1 MSDSTL
7 TGNAP
12 VRRNIT
18 RKNVIIGLLLLL
30 FVLIALWCHGRPGS
44 ELGLL
49 GFTPLVALAILS
61 LIGVDIVLAVISSII
76 IAMIMTST
84 GLPEM
89 GTMLAKSTGSFIATV
104 GLIIM
109 LGAGVGEVATRTGAA
124 VELVKFVVHRIG
136 LSSQTRVKFGIVASS
151 ILICGSLGTMA
162 GGNAIIVAVIIP
174 VAAAVRLTPPTVAAL
189 MMTAGSVGLF
199 TGPFTPSTVTILSLG
214 GLSYP
219 DYLLYV
225 GLPMSAVTLLAGWV
239 MAGRIQKM
247 TEGKL
252 RYDVDLADDEI
263 IQVSGSQEGFAHIGF
278 AFAGPNDLIL
288 APDPGYPIF
297 TFGPLMTGATIALY
311 PLREENNWQLDF
323 NDIPED
329 IAERAKAIVVSYP
342 NNPTTAVADRAFYE
356 KLVLFAREHNMIVL
370 HDNAYSDLM
379 LDGTDGLSFLSIP
392 GAKEVGVEF
401 NSLSKTYNLTGMRVS
416 FVVGNRELIARFR
429 AFRSQIDYGTFY
441 PIQAGA
447 VAALNGPQD
456 IVMRNRKGYMARRDA
471 LCGGLRS
478 IGWNVPDAQGTMFV
492 WAKVPE
498 GYASSAEFA
507 LDLLEKTGVIV
518 VPGSAFGRHGEG
530 YVRMALV
537 VPPERMQEAVRRIAE
552 SGILNR

>member
-7 TGNAP
+7 AGNTP

-18 RKNVIIGLLLLL
+18 RKNVITGLLLLL

-89 GTMLAKSTGSFIATV
+89 GVMLAKSTGSFIATV

-136 LSSQTRVKFGIVASS
+136 LSSQTRVKFGIVVSS

-225 GLPMSAVTLLAGWV
+225 GLPMSAVTLLAGWI

-252 RYDVDLADDEI
+252 CYEVDLSEKP
-263 IQVSGSQEGFAHIGF
+263 QEELNAAQQRRRKLSAL
-278 AFAGPNDLIL
+278 AFAATIIVMAVVGVVIKAGFSFAIIVMLL
-288 APDPGYPIF
+288 VA
-297 TFGPLMTGATIALY
+297 LMTG
-311 PLREENNWQLDF
+311 
-323 NDIPED
+323 
-329 IAERAKAIVVSYP
+329 
-342 NNPTTAVADRAFYE
+342 
-356 KLVLFAREHNMIVL
+356 LV
-370 HDNAYSDLM
+370 
-379 LDGTDGLSFLSIP
+379 
-392 GAKEVGVEF
+392 
-401 NSLSKTYNLTGMRVS
+401 
-416 FVVGNRELIARFR
+416 
-429 AFRSQIDYGTFY
+429 
-441 PIQAGA
+441 
-447 VAALNGPQD
+447 
-456 IVMRNRKGYMARRDA
+456 
-471 LCGGLRS
+471 GGLRPTQ
-478 IGWNVPDAQGTMFV
+478 ILQALYHGCGRLVWMF
-492 WAKVPE
+492 
-498 GYASSAEFA
+498 
-507 LDLLEKTGVIV
+507 
-518 VPGSAFGRHGEG
+518 
-530 YVRMALV
+530 
-537 VPPERMQEAVRRIAE
+537 
-552 SGILNR
+552 IL

>member
-12 VRRNIT
+12 VRQNIT

-109 LGAGVGEVATRTGAA
+109 LGAGVEVATRTGAA

-199 TGPFTPSTVTILSLG
+199 TGPFTP
-214 GLSYP
+214 
-219 DYLLYV
+219 
-225 GLPMSAVTLLAGWV
+225 
-239 MAGRIQKM
+239 
-247 TEGKL
+247 
-252 RYDVDLADDEI
+252 
-263 IQVSGSQEGFAHIGF
+263 
-278 AFAGPNDLIL
+278 
-288 APDPGYPIF
+288 
-297 TFGPLMTGATIALY
+297 
-311 PLREENNWQLDF
+311 
-323 NDIPED
+323 
-329 IAERAKAIVVSYP
+329 
-342 NNPTTAVADRAFYE
+342 
-356 KLVLFAREHNMIVL
+356 
-370 HDNAYSDLM
+370 
-379 LDGTDGLSFLSIP
+379 
-392 GAKEVGVEF
+392 
-401 NSLSKTYNLTGMRVS
+401 
-416 FVVGNRELIARFR
+416 
-429 AFRSQIDYGTFY
+429 
-441 PIQAGA
+441 
-447 VAALNGPQD
+447 
-456 IVMRNRKGYMARRDA
+456 
-471 LCGGLRS
+471 
-478 IGWNVPDAQGTMFV
+478 VP
-492 WAKVPE
+492 
-498 GYASSAEFA
+498 
-507 LDLLEKTGVIV
+507 
-518 VPGSAFGRHGEG
+518 
-530 YVRMALV
+530 
-537 VPPERMQEAVRRIAE
+537 
-552 SGILNR
+552 

>member
-12 VRRNIT
+12 VRQNIT
-18 RKNVIIGLLLLL
+18 RTNVIIGRLLLL

-84 GLPEM
+84 G
-89 GTMLAKSTGSFIATV
+89 LAKSTGSFIATV

-219 DYLLYV
+219 D
-225 GLPMSAVTLLAGWV
+225 
-239 MAGRIQKM
+239 
-247 TEGKL
+247 
-252 RYDVDLADDEI
+252 
-263 IQVSGSQEGFAHIGF
+263 
-278 AFAGPNDLIL
+278 
-288 APDPGYPIF
+288 
-297 TFGPLMTGATIALY
+297 
-311 PLREENNWQLDF
+311 
-323 NDIPED
+323 
-329 IAERAKAIVVSYP
+329 
-342 NNPTTAVADRAFYE
+342 
-356 KLVLFAREHNMIVL
+356 
-370 HDNAYSDLM
+370 
-379 LDGTDGLSFLSIP
+379 
-392 GAKEVGVEF
+392 
-401 NSLSKTYNLTGMRVS
+401 
-416 FVVGNRELIARFR
+416 
-429 AFRSQIDYGTFY
+429 
-441 PIQAGA
+441 
-447 VAALNGPQD
+447 
-456 IVMRNRKGYMARRDA
+456 
-471 LCGGLRS
+471 
-478 IGWNVPDAQGTMFV
+478 
-492 WAKVPE
+492 
-498 GYASSAEFA
+498 
-507 LDLLEKTGVIV
+507 
-518 VPGSAFGRHGEG
+518 
-530 YVRMALV
+530 
-537 VPPERMQEAVRRIAE
+537 
-552 SGILNR
+552 

>member
-1 MSDSTL
+1 MEFL
-7 TGNAP
+7 KAGEP
-12 VRRNIT
+12 VESNIFNQLDEKK
-18 RKNVIIGLLLLL
+18 RA
-30 FVLIALWCHGRPGS
+30 LI
-44 ELGLL
+44 EK
-49 GFTPLVALAILS
+49 
-61 LIGVDIVLAVISSII
+61 GVDVINLSIGTPDFQPDRHVMEAVSRAALDPDMYKYSL
-76 IAMIMTST
+76 TET
-84 GLPEM
+84 PE
-89 GTMLAKSTGSFIATV
+89 L
-104 GLIIM
+104 L
-109 LGAGVGEVATRTGAA
+109 EA
-124 VELVKFVVHRIG
+124 VEKWYKR
-136 LSSQTRVKFGIVASS
+136 
-151 ILICGSLGTMA
+151 
-162 GGNAIIVAVIIP
+162 
-174 VAAAVRLTPPTVAAL
+174 
-189 MMTAGSVGLF
+189 
-199 TGPFTPSTVTILSLG
+199 
-214 GLSYP
+214 
-219 DYLLYV
+219 
-225 GLPMSAVTLLAGWV
+225 
-239 MAGRIQKM
+239 
-247 TEGKL
+247 

-441 PIQAGA
+441 PDSG
-447 VAALNGPQD
+447 
-456 IVMRNRKGYMARRDA
+456 RR
-471 LCGGLRS
+471 CGGAERAA
-478 IGWNVPDAQGTMFV
+478 GHRHAQPQG
-492 WAKVPE
+492 
-498 GYASSAEFA
+498 
-507 LDLLEKTGVIV
+507 L
-518 VPGSAFGRHGEG
+518 HGAP
-530 YVRMALV
+530 R
-537 VPPERMQEAVRRIAE
+537 RAVRRSAQRSAGTFPTRRARCS
-552 SGILNR
+552 SGRRCRRATPPRRSSRSTCSKRPA

>member
-199 TGPFTPSTVTILSLG
+199 TGPFTPSTVTILRLG

-252 RYDVDLADDEI
+252 RYDVDLAEKPQEDLSAAQQRRRKLSALAFAATI
-263 IQVSGSQEGFAHIGF
+263 IVMAIVGLVGGLRPTQILQALYHGCGRLVWMFILYWLYNPILELMDGLHAYQGLLEYTQPLLEGISPAWLCFSIF
-278 AFAGPNDLIL
+278 AFNIIGHV
-288 APDPGYPIF
+288 PGAAVAQMTF
-297 TFGPLMTGATIALY
+297 THKIFGPMLMAAGVPPQGTTAVLLASSQVDWFGPFPSSDMFGQMGLAQSTHLKYMLY
-311 PLREENNWQLDF
+311 NGW
-323 NDIPED
+323 
-329 IAERAKAIVVSYP
+329 AIVVA
-342 NNPTTAVADRAFYE
+342 NII
-356 KLVLFAREHNMIVL
+356 LFA
-370 HDNAYSDLM
+370 
-379 LDGTDGLSFLSIP
+379 
-392 GAKEVGVEF
+392 
-401 NSLSKTYNLTGMRVS
+401 
-416 FVVGNRELIARFR
+416 
-429 AFRSQIDYGTFY
+429 
-441 PIQAGA
+441 
-447 VAALNGPQD
+447 
-456 IVMRNRKGYMARRDA
+456 
-471 LCGGLRS
+471 
-478 IGWNVPDAQGTMFV
+478 
-492 WAKVPE
+492 
-498 GYASSAEFA
+498 
-507 LDLLEKTGVIV
+507 LL
-518 VPGSAFGRHGEG
+518 FQL
-530 YVRMALV
+530 LV
-537 VPPERMQEAVRRIAE
+537 
-552 SGILNR
+552 

>member
-252 RYDVDLADDEI
+252 RYDVDLAEKP
-263 IQVSGSQEGFAHIGF
+263 QEDLSAAQQRRRKLSAL
-278 AFAGPNDLIL
+278 AFAATIIVMAIVGVVIKAGFSFAIIVMLL
-288 APDPGYPIF
+288 VAQMTF
-297 TFGPLMTGATIALY
+297 THKIFGPMLMAAGVPPQGTTAVLLASSQVDWFGPFPSSDMFGQMGLAQSTHLKYMLY
-311 PLREENNWQLDF
+311 NGW
-323 NDIPED
+323 
-329 IAERAKAIVVSYP
+329 AIVVA
-342 NNPTTAVADRAFYE
+342 NII
-356 KLVLFAREHNMIVL
+356 LFA
-370 HDNAYSDLM
+370 
-379 LDGTDGLSFLSIP
+379 
-392 GAKEVGVEF
+392 
-401 NSLSKTYNLTGMRVS
+401 
-416 FVVGNRELIARFR
+416 
-429 AFRSQIDYGTFY
+429 
-441 PIQAGA
+441 
-447 VAALNGPQD
+447 
-456 IVMRNRKGYMARRDA
+456 
-471 LCGGLRS
+471 
-478 IGWNVPDAQGTMFV
+478 
-492 WAKVPE
+492 
-498 GYASSAEFA
+498 
-507 LDLLEKTGVIV
+507 LL
-518 VPGSAFGRHGEG
+518 FQL
-530 YVRMALV
+530 LV
-537 VPPERMQEAVRRIAE
+537 
-552 SGILNR
+552 

>member
-225 GLPMSAVTLLAGWV
+225 GLPMSAVTLLAGWC
-239 MAGRIQKM
+239 GC
-247 TEGKL
+247 L
-252 RYDVDLADDEI
+252 F
-263 IQVSGSQEGFAHIGF
+263 S
-278 AFAGPNDLIL
+278 
-288 APDPGYPIF
+288 
-297 TFGPLMTGATIALY
+297 TGC
-311 PLREENNWQLDF
+311 
-323 NDIPED
+323 
-329 IAERAKAIVVSYP
+329 
-342 NNPTTAVADRAFYE
+342 TTR
-356 KLVLFAREHNMIVL
+356 
-370 HDNAYSDLM
+370 
-379 LDGTDGLSFLSIP
+379 
-392 GAKEVGVEF
+392 
-401 NSLSKTYNLTGMRVS
+401 SLS
-416 FVVGNRELIARFR
+416 
-429 AFRSQIDYGTFY
+429 
-441 PIQAGA
+441 
-447 VAALNGPQD
+447 
-456 IVMRNRKGYMARRDA
+456 
-471 LCGGLRS
+471 
-478 IGWNVPDAQGTMFV
+478 
-492 WAKVPE
+492 
-498 GYASSAEFA
+498 
-507 LDLLEKTGVIV
+507 
-518 VPGSAFGRHGEG
+518 
-530 YVRMALV
+530 
-537 VPPERMQEAVRRIAE
+537 
-552 SGILNR
+552 

>member
-12 VRRNIT
+12 VRQNIT

-44 ELGLL
+44 GLGLL

-252 RYDVDLADDEI
+252 RYDVDLAEKP
-263 IQVSGSQEGFAHIGF
+263 QE
-278 AFAGPNDLIL
+278 DLSAAQQRRRKIK
-288 APDPGYPIF
+288 
-297 TFGPLMTGATIALY
+297 
-311 PLREENNWQLDF
+311 
-323 NDIPED
+323 
-329 IAERAKAIVVSYP
+329 RA
-342 NNPTTAVADRAFYE
+342 
-356 KLVLFAREHNMIVL
+356 
-370 HDNAYSDLM
+370 
-379 LDGTDGLSFLSIP
+379 
-392 GAKEVGVEF
+392 
-401 NSLSKTYNLTGMRVS
+401 
-416 FVVGNRELIARFR
+416 
-429 AFRSQIDYGTFY
+429 
-441 PIQAGA
+441 
-447 VAALNGPQD
+447 
-456 IVMRNRKGYMARRDA
+456 
-471 LCGGLRS
+471 GLR
-478 IGWNVPDAQGTMFV
+478 GDHHRDGDRWRGD
-492 WAKVPE
+492 
-498 GYASSAEFA
+498 
-507 LDLLEKTGVIV
+507 
-518 VPGSAFGRHGEG
+518 
-530 YVRMALV
+530 
-537 VPPERMQEAVRRIAE
+537 
-552 SGILNR
+552 